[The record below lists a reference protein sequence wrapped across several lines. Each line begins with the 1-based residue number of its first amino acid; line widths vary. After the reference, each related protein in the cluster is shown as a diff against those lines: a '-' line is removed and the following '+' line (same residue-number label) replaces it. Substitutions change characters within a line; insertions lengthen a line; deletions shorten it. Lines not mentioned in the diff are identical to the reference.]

1 MFLHIGNREIVSLK
15 NIVGIFNADTLIKS
29 EINGDYLDEIKNDT
43 KSIIIDKHDEVT
55 VSKLSSYTLIGR
67 LEKRNL
73 SDIKGGDIIWVM
85 NMVQVI
91 YRF

>member
-29 EINGDYLDEIKNDT
+29 EINGDYLDEIKNGT

-91 YRF
+91 YRS

>member
-91 YRF
+91 YRS

>member
-1 MFLHIGNREIVSLK
+1 MFLHIGNREIVSLN

-29 EINGDYLDEIKNDT
+29 EINGDYLDEIKNHT

-67 LEKRNL
+67 IEKRNFK
-73 SDIKGGDIIWVM
+73 DIKGGDII
-85 NMVQVI
+85 
-91 YRF
+91 

>member
-1 MFLHIGNREIVSLK
+1 MFLYIGNREIVSLK

>member
-1 MFLHIGNREIVSLK
+1 MFLHIGNREIISLK

-73 SDIKGGDIIWVM
+73 SDIKGGDII
-85 NMVQVI
+85 
-91 YRF
+91 

>member
-29 EINGDYLDEIKNDT
+29 EINGDYLDEIKNGT

-55 VSKLSSYTLIGR
+55 VSKLSAYTLIGR

-73 SDIKGGDIIWVM
+73 SDIKGGDII
-85 NMVQVI
+85 
-91 YRF
+91 

>member
-1 MFLHIGNREIVSLK
+1 MFLHIGNREIISLK

-91 YRF
+91 YRS

>member
-67 LEKRNL
+67 IEKRNL
-73 SDIKGGDIIWVM
+73 YDIKGGDII
-85 NMVQVI
+85 
-91 YRF
+91 

>member
-1 MFLHIGNREIVSLK
+1 MFLHIGNREIISLK
-15 NIVGIFNADTLIKS
+15 NVVGIFNAETLIKS

-73 SDIKGGDIIWVM
+73 YDTKGGDIIWVM
-85 NMVQVI
+85 NTVQEV